1 MVDSVKPQIFGAHRC
16 VRSRRSLTS
25 CYSMMQIGWSCAVIR
40 GFLTEFLPLD
50 ALVLIHACWLLPIL
64 NSSVIFKSV
73 FFFVC
78 LFAFFFLSPLLCFI
92 LCLSGHAVTGRRK
105 HRVWGKVLPYSPAF
119 CFYLEFLFVFFLLFS
134 CSGPL
139 T

>member
-1 MVDSVKPQIFGAHRC
+1 M
-16 VRSRRSLTS
+16 
-25 CYSMMQIGWSCAVIR
+25 IR

-50 ALVLIHACWLLPIL
+50 ALVLFMLAGFYRSLIL
-64 NSSVIFKSV
+64 QLFSSQ

-119 CFYLEFLFVFFLLFS
+119 CFYLVFLFVCFLLFS

>member
-1 MVDSVKPQIFGAHRC
+1 
-16 VRSRRSLTS
+16 
-25 CYSMMQIGWSCAVIR
+25 MMQIGWSCAVIR

-50 ALVLIHACWLLPIL
+50 ALVLFMLAGFYRSLIL
-64 NSSVIFKSV
+64 QSYFQVSF

-105 HRVWGKVLPYSPAF
+105 HRVWEVPAAVHGI
-119 CFYLEFLFVFFLLFS
+119 LRHPGQD
-134 CSGPL
+134 SGC
-139 T
+139 